1 MQHNTVYHQW
11 VPQWLK
17 LPLLTLA
24 LFPHLMLL
32 SLLHSN
38 SAFTSSFMDVDSDD
52 IQYLMILMYGTFVV
66 TLLVLQR
73 FMAYFSVKYYV
84 LLMSSVSVIILYVLS
99 VTNDYHVILVIRFL
113 EGIFGLL
120 EGAIFLPLIV
130 AELKTKHA
138 KVFSYLLMYGIMLTG
153 GTVTT
158 SLLKSSIENYDFR
171 HMVLMMIYFHVFV
184 LIIGITIFNK
194 NRFFPKNLYINWIL
208 PAGSSFGSVYRQVD
222 MPLFTAKD

>member
-17 LPLLTLA
+17 LPLLILA

-84 LLMSSVSVIILYVLS
+84 LLMSSVSVLILYVLS

-120 EGAIFLPLIV
+120 EGAIFLPLII
-130 AELKTKHA
+130 AELKTRHA
-138 KVFSYLLMYGIMLTG
+138 KVLAYLFMYTIMLTG
-153 GTVTT
+153 GTITT
-158 SLLKSSIENYDFR
+158 SL
-171 HMVLMMIYFHVFV
+171 
-184 LIIGITIFNK
+184 
-194 NRFFPKNLYINWIL
+194 
-208 PAGSSFGSVYRQVD
+208 
-222 MPLFTAKD
+222 

>member
-1 MQHNTVYHQW
+1 MGTTMAETAASYSGAVS
-11 VPQWLK
+11 
-17 LPLLTLA
+17 
-24 LFPHLMLL
+24 HLMLL

-84 LLMSSVSVIILYVLS
+84 LLMSSVSVLILYVLS

-120 EGAIFLPLIV
+120 EGAIFLPLII
-130 AELKTKHA
+130 AELKTRHA
-138 KVFSYLLMYGIMLTG
+138 KVLAYLFMYAIMLTG
-153 GTVTT
+153 GTITT
-158 SLLKSSIENYDFR
+158 SLLKSSIEDYDFQ
-171 HMVLMMIYFHVFV
+171 HMILMMVYFHVFV
-184 LIIGITIFNK
+184 LIIGIAIFNK
-194 NRFFPKNLYINWIL
+194 NRFFPKNLCI
-208 PAGSSFGSVYRQVD
+208 S
-222 MPLFTAKD
+222 